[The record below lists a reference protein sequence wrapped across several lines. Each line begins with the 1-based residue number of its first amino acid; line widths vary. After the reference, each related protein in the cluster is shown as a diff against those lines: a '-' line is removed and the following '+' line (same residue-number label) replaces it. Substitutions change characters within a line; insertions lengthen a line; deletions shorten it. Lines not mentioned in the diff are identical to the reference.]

1 MTEIP
6 RVVLTYQGLP
16 LERVGLDDVIM
27 VDEHGNWGRLT
38 GIIIK
43 PGFTIVDSVLA
54 QAGDK
59 ATVFYD
65 VNKTLYQLELR
76 LH

>member
-1 MTEIP
+1 MADIP
-6 RVVLTYQGLP
+6 HVVLTYQGYP
-16 LERVGLDDVIM
+16 LESVGLDDVIM
-27 VDEHGNWGRLT
+27 IDQHGNWGRLT

-54 QAGDK
+54 QAGEG
-59 ATVFYD
+59 ATVLYD
-65 VNKTLYQLELR
+65 VNKTLHQLELR